1 MRKGL
6 KRTRIPPK
14 LNSTFVKK
22 VNMPNFCKDYYDYWD
37 SFINEWRCFTCSKHL
52 FLKKRKWDKLIF
64 PNLTKFT
71 YPDFYNA
78 HKGNDTIDY
87 LPEPWW
93 GNDGTHPL
101 SAVVINLNPG
111 EGGDSQLRTNL
122 PRFSR
127 YSRYVSHKVDD
138 FVNNRE
144 LKIYLN
150 NKSVRS
156 TTEWLLL
163 KRALPIFRAFPDIP
177 FQSVENV
184 LAVELLPWHSRNFGD
199 TGKYYE
205 NNVYAIYEKSIKFA
219 LEASEHVCYL
229 KLRNIVFARVNLDVL
244 TKILGKEY
252 RPIKYNNNILIFK
265 IVENGKTYHII
276 ANKSS
281 YNNLPAKE
289 GLIDIV
295 TKINNK
301 IY

>member
-1 MRKGL
+1 
-6 KRTRIPPK
+6 
-14 LNSTFVKK
+14 
-22 VNMPNFCKDYYDYWD
+22 MPNFCKDYYDYWD
-37 SFINEWRCFTCSKHL
+37 SFINEWKCFKCPRQM
-52 FLKKRKWDKLIF
+52 FLIKRKWENSIF
-64 PNLTKFT
+64 PNLTEFT
-71 YPDFYNA
+71 FPDF
-78 HKGNDTIDY
+78 KGKDSIDY

-93 GNDGTHPL
+93 GNDGTFPL
-101 SAVVINLNPG
+101 SAVFINLNPG
-111 EGGDSQLRTNL
+111 EGGGRQLRVNL
-122 PRFSR
+122 PKFSR
-127 YSRYVSHKVDD
+127 YSRYVSQKVND

-144 LKIYLN
+144 PKIYLN
-150 NKSVRS
+150 NKSVKS

-163 KRALPIFRAFPDIP
+163 KRALSIYRAFPDIP

-184 LAVELLPWHSRNFGD
+184 LAIELLPWHSRNFGD

-205 NNVYAIYEKSIKFA
+205 NNVNGIYEKSIKFA